1 MANKWELTV
10 NITDR
15 QFVTSRYDSSTFTL
29 DKLFQGDVLPLRVRL
44 VTVNQS
50 GGLTD
55 PFDLVSAG
63 SVEVA
68 IVTPDRA
75 SPVKLA
81 TTGAVSIAA
90 DGTDYYADGTLALNT
105 SEINGLL
112 TGSDTSASTTIE
124 VEYINGSNSLTPV
137 QQSVTLQAHGIDA
150 AASSPSPSSSYYTTT
165 QTDANF
171 LANAGGTMS
180 GNLTL
185 SNASKLFVNRLD
197 DTAITGAGNHT
208 LNPGNGTFV
217 KIGALSADGILVGI
231 SGGADG
237 RLLIVY
243 NSDTADE
250 LRVAHDSGDEGTAGN
265 RIYTM
270 TGTNVD
276 ITARGSAMF
285 IYDAN
290 ASRWIV
296 LNISP

>member
-44 VTVNQS
+44 VAVNQA

-55 PFDLVSAG
+55 PFDLVTAG

-81 TTGAVSIAA
+81 TTGAVAIAA
-90 DGTDYYADGTLALNT
+90 DGSDYYADCTLALNT
-105 SEINGLL
+105 TEINGLL
-112 TGSDTSASTTIE
+112 TGTATSASTTIE

-171 LANAGGTMS
+171 LASAGGTMA
-180 GNLTL
+180 GDLTL
-185 SNASKLFVNRLD
+185 SNASKLFVKRLD
-197 DTAITGAGNHT
+197 DTAITGAGNYT
-208 LNPGNGTFV
+208 LDPGAGTFIKLGTV
-217 KIGALSADGILVGI
+217 SGAAVVVGI
-231 SGGADG
+231 SGGTDG
-237 RLLIVY
+237 RVVLVY
-243 NSDTADE
+243 VSDGGGAIT
-250 LRVAHDSGDEGTAGN
+250 VAHDSSTETTAAN
-265 RIYTM
+265 RIYTT
-270 TGTNVD
+270 TGADVAV
-276 ITARGSAMF
+276 TARGTAML
-285 IYDAN
+285 IYDAA
-290 ASRWIV
+290 ASRWVVI
-296 LNISP
+296 NISP

>member
-29 DKLFQGDVLPLRVRL
+29 DKLYQGDVLPLRVRL
-44 VTVNQS
+44 VTVNHS
-50 GGLTD
+50 GGLTA

-90 DGTDYYADGTLALNT
+90 DGTDYYADCTLALNT

-112 TGSDTSASTTIE
+112 TGSATSASTTIE

-171 LANAGGTMS
+171 LAKAGGTMA
-180 GNLTL
+180 GDLTL
-185 SNASKLFVNRLD
+185 STASKLFVNRLD

-208 LNPGNGTFV
+208 LNPGNGTFI
-217 KIGALSADGILVGI
+217 KIGALSADGVLVGI

-237 RLLIVY
+237 RVLIVY
-243 NSDTADE
+243 NSDDTDE
-250 LRVAHDSGDEGTAGN
+250 LRVAHDSSSESTAGN

-270 TGTNVD
+270 TAANVD
-276 ITARGSAMF
+276 IVARGTAML
-285 IYDAN
+285 IYDAA
-290 ASRWIV
+290 ASRWV
-296 LNISP
+296 VFNISP

>member
-1 MANKWELTV
+1 MANTWELTV

-29 DKLFQGDVLPLRVRL
+29 DKLYQGDVLPLRVRL
-44 VTVNQS
+44 VAVNQA

-55 PFDLVSAG
+55 PFDLVTAG

-75 SPVKLA
+75 SPIKLA
-81 TTGAVSIAA
+81 TTGAVAIAA
-90 DGTDYYADGTLALNT
+90 DGSDYYADCTLALNT

-112 TGSDTSASTTIE
+112 TGSATSASTTIE

-137 QQSVTLQAHGIDA
+137 QQAVTIQAHGIDA

-171 LANAGGTMS
+171 LAKAGGIMA
-180 GNLTL
+180 GDLTL
-185 SNASKLFVNRLD
+185 SNASKLFLNRVD

-208 LNPGNGTFV
+208 LNPGNGTFI
-217 KIGALSADGILVGI
+217 KIGALSADGVLVGI

-237 RLLIVY
+237 RVLIVY

-250 LRVAHDSGDEGTAGN
+250 LRVAHDSGDESTAAN

-270 TGTNVD
+270 TASNVD
-276 ITARGSAMF
+276 ITARGTAML
-285 IYDAN
+285 IYDAA
-290 ASRWIV
+290 ASRWVVI
-296 LNISP
+296 NISP

>member
-15 QFVTSRYDSSTFTL
+15 QFVTSRYDSSAFTL
-29 DKLFQGDVLPLRVRL
+29 DKLYQGDVLPLRVRL
-44 VTVNQS
+44 VTVNQA

-55 PFDLVSAG
+55 PFDLMTAG

-90 DGTDYYADGTLALNT
+90 DGSDYYADGTLALNT

-112 TGSDTSASTTIE
+112 TGSATSASTTIE

-137 QQSVTLQAHGIDA
+137 QQAVTLQAHGIDS

-180 GNLTL
+180 GDLTL

-208 LNPGNGTFV
+208 LNPGNGTFI
-217 KIGALSADGILVGI
+217 KIGALSADGVLVGI

-237 RLLIVY
+237 RVLIVY
-243 NSDTADE
+243 NSDDTA
-250 LRVAHDSGDEGTAGN
+250 ACH
-265 RIYTM
+265 
-270 TGTNVD
+270 
-276 ITARGSAMF
+276 
-285 IYDAN
+285 
-290 ASRWIV
+290 
-296 LNISP
+296 

>member
-29 DKLFQGDVLPLRVRL
+29 DKLYQGDVLPLRVRL

-50 GGLTD
+50 GGLTA

-90 DGTDYYADGTLALNT
+90 DGTDYYADCTLALNT

-112 TGSDTSASTTIE
+112 TGSATSASTTIE

-171 LANAGGTMS
+171 LAKAGGTMA
-180 GNLTL
+180 GDLTL
-185 SNASKLFVNRLD
+185 STASKLFVNRLD

-208 LNPGNGTFV
+208 LNPGNGTFI
-217 KIGALSADGILVGI
+217 KIGALSADGVLVGI

-237 RLLIVY
+237 RVLIVY
-243 NSDTADE
+243 NSDDTDE
-250 LRVAHDSGDEGTAGN
+250 LRVAHDSSSEGTAGN

-270 TGTNVD
+270 TAANVD
-276 ITARGSAMF
+276 IVARGTAML
-285 IYDAN
+285 IYDAA
-290 ASRWIV
+290 ASRWVVI
-296 LNISP
+296 NISP

>member
-29 DKLFQGDVLPLRVRL
+29 DKLYQGDVLPLRVRL
-44 VTVNQS
+44 VTVNQA

-55 PFDLVSAG
+55 PFDLMTAG

-90 DGTDYYADGTLALNT
+90 DGSDYYADGTLALNT

-112 TGSDTSASTTIE
+112 TGSATSASTTIE

-137 QQSVTLQAHGIDA
+137 QQAVTLQAHGIDS

-180 GNLTL
+180 GDLTL

-208 LNPGNGTFV
+208 LNPGNGTFI
-217 KIGALSADGILVGI
+217 KIGALSADGVLVGI

-237 RLLIVY
+237 RVLIVY
-243 NSDTADE
+243 NSDDTDE
-250 LRVAHDSGDEGTAGN
+250 LRVSHDSSSETTAAN

-270 TGTNVD
+270 TGSNVD
-276 ITARGSAMF
+276 IVARGTAML
-285 IYDAN
+285 IYDAA
-290 ASRWIV
+290 ASRWVVI
-296 LNISP
+296 NISP

>member
-29 DKLFQGDVLPLRVRL
+29 DKLYQGDVLPLRVRL

-55 PFDLVSAG
+55 PVDLVSAG

-90 DGTDYYADGTLALNT
+90 DGTDYYADCTLALNT

-112 TGSDTSASTTIE
+112 TGSATSASTTIE

-171 LANAGGTMS
+171 LAKAGGTMA
-180 GNLTL
+180 GDLTL
-185 SNASKLFVNRLD
+185 STASKLFVNRLD

-208 LNPGNGTFV
+208 LNPGNGTFI
-217 KIGALSADGILVGI
+217 KIGALSADGVLVGI

-237 RLLIVY
+237 RVLIVY
-243 NSDTADE
+243 NSDDTDE
-250 LRVAHDSGDEGTAGN
+250 LRVAHDSSSEGTAGN

-270 TGTNVD
+270 TAANVD
-276 ITARGSAMF
+276 IVARGTAML
-285 IYDAN
+285 IYDAA
-290 ASRWIV
+290 ASRWVVI
-296 LNISP
+296 NISP

>member
-29 DKLFQGDVLPLRVRL
+29 DKLYQGDVLPLRVRL

-90 DGTDYYADGTLALNT
+90 DGTDYYADCTLALNT

-112 TGSDTSASTTIE
+112 TGSATSASTTIE

-150 AASSPSPSSSYYTTT
+150 AASSPSPSASYYTTT

-171 LANAGGTMS
+171 LAKAGGTMA
-180 GNLTL
+180 GDLTL
-185 SNASKLFVNRLD
+185 STASKLFVNRLD

-208 LNPGNGTFV
+208 LNPGNGTFI
-217 KIGALSADGILVGI
+217 KIGALSADGVLVGI

-237 RLLIVY
+237 RVLIVY
-243 NSDTADE
+243 NSDDTDE
-250 LRVAHDSGDEGTAGN
+250 LRVAHDSSSEGTAGN

-270 TGTNVD
+270 TAANVD
-276 ITARGSAMF
+276 IVARGTAML
-285 IYDAN
+285 IYDAA
-290 ASRWIV
+290 ASRWVVI
-296 LNISP
+296 NISP

>member
-10 NITDR
+10 NLTDR

-55 PFDLVSAG
+55 PFDLVTAG
-63 SVEVA
+63 SIEVA

-81 TTGAVSIAA
+81 TTGAVAIAA
-90 DGTDYYADGTLALNT
+90 DGSDYYADGTLALNT

-112 TGSDTSASTTIE
+112 TGSATSASTTIE

-171 LANAGGTMS
+171 LAKAGGTMA
-180 GNLTL
+180 GDLTL
-185 SNASKLFVNRLD
+185 SNASKLFLNRVD
-197 DTAITGAGNHT
+197 DSAITGAGNHT
-208 LNPGNGTFV
+208 LNPGNGTFI
-217 KIGALSADGILVGI
+217 KIGALSADGVLVGI

-243 NSDTADE
+243 NSDDTDE
-250 LRVAHDSGDEGTAGN
+250 LRVAYDSSAETTAAN
-265 RIYTM
+265 RIYT
-270 TGTNVD
+270 TTAANVD
-276 ITARGSAMF
+276 VVARGTAML
-285 IYDAN
+285 IYDA
-290 ASRWIV
+290 AVSRWVVI
-296 LNISP
+296 NISP

>member
-1 MANKWELTV
+1 MANTWELTV

-29 DKLFQGDVLPLRVRL
+29 DKLYQGDVLPLRVRL
-44 VTVNQS
+44 VTVNQA

-55 PFDLVSAG
+55 PFDLVTAG
-63 SVEVA
+63 SIEVA

-90 DGTDYYADGTLALNT
+90 DGSDYYADCTLALNT

-112 TGSDTSASTTIE
+112 TGSATSASSTIE

-137 QQSVTLQAHGIDA
+137 QQSVTIQAHGIDS

-171 LANAGGTMS
+171 LAKAGGTMA
-180 GNLTL
+180 GDLTL

-208 LNPGNGTFV
+208 LNPGNGTFI
-217 KIGALSADGILVGI
+217 KIGALSADGVLVGI

-237 RLLIVY
+237 RVLIVY
-243 NSDTADE
+243 NSDDTDE
-250 LRVAHDSGDEGTAGN
+250 LRVAYDSGDESTAAN
-265 RIYTM
+265 RIYTT
-270 TGTNVD
+270 TGNNVD
-276 ITARGSAMF
+276 IVARGTAML
-285 IYDAN
+285 IYDAA
-290 ASRWIV
+290 ASRWVVI
-296 LNISP
+296 NISP

>member
-1 MANKWELTV
+1 MANTWELTV
-10 NITDR
+10 NLTDR

-29 DKLFQGDVLPLRVRL
+29 DKLYQGDVLPLRVRL
-44 VTVNQS
+44 VTVNQA

-55 PFDLVSAG
+55 PFDLVTAG
-63 SVEVA
+63 SIEVA

-90 DGTDYYADGTLALNT
+90 DGSDYYADCTLALNT

-112 TGSDTSASTTIE
+112 TGSATSASSTIE
-124 VEYINGSNSLTPV
+124 IEYINGSNSLTPV
-137 QQSVTLQAHGIDA
+137 QQSVTIQAHGIDS

-171 LANAGGTMS
+171 LAKAGGTMA
-180 GNLTL
+180 GDLTL

-208 LNPGNGTFV
+208 LNPGNGTFI
-217 KIGALSADGILVGI
+217 KIGALSADGVLVGI

-237 RLLIVY
+237 RVLIVY
-243 NSDTADE
+243 NSDDTDE
-250 LRVAHDSGDEGTAGN
+250 LRVAHDSSSESTAGN
-265 RIYTM
+265 RIYT
-270 TGTNVD
+270 TTAANVD
-276 ITARGSAMF
+276 IVARGTAML
-285 IYDAN
+285 IYDAA
-290 ASRWIV
+290 ASRWVVI
-296 LNISP
+296 NISP

>member
-29 DKLFQGDVLPLRVRL
+29 DKLYQGDVLPLRVRR

-90 DGTDYYADGTLALNT
+90 DGTDYYADCTLALNT

-112 TGSDTSASTTIE
+112 TGTATSASTTIE

-171 LANAGGTMS
+171 LAKAGGTMA
-180 GNLTL
+180 GDLTL
-185 SNASKLFVNRLD
+185 STASKLFVNRVD

-208 LNPGNGTFV
+208 LNPGNGTFI
-217 KIGALSADGILVGI
+217 KIGALSADGVLVGI

-237 RLLIVY
+237 RVLIVY
-243 NSDTADE
+243 NSDDTDE
-250 LRVAHDSGDEGTAGN
+250 LRVAHDSSSEGTAGN

-270 TGTNVD
+270 TAANVD
-276 ITARGSAMF
+276 IVARGTAML
-285 IYDAN
+285 IYDAA
-290 ASRWIV
+290 ASRWVVI
-296 LNISP
+296 NISP